1 MLMLKKTGIYG
12 LDKDMHDAD
21 TFRVDYAGYLAIY
34 ILRSTIGLIKSRN
47 ARIFQKAK
55 EWREWA

>member
-21 TFRVDYAGYLAIY
+21 TFRVGYAGYLALY
-34 ILRSTIGLIKSRN
+34 ILRSTIGLKRAQRTLI
-47 ARIFQKAK
+47 
-55 EWREWA
+55 